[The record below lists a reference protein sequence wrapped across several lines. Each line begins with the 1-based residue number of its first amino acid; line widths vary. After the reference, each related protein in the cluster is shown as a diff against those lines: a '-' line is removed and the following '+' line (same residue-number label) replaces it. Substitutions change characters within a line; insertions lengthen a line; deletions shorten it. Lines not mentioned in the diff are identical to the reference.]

1 MSGHGS
7 RIAAPRRVRRKYRP
21 GLRTILALLNLT
33 VLLLPF
39 AGLVFFRIYEAHL
52 VRETESELIGQAA
65 MIAAVYKSAVRG
77 SGADLTAFGA
87 PVAHEPAP
95 RVDGYF
101 RPIEP
106 VTDLGRDNVLP
117 PRPDGNAPDKAADT
131 TAERIGADLTSV
143 LIDAQRVTLIGIR
156 LLDHQG
162 VVVGG
167 RGDTGLSFAHVPE
180 VVHAMTGQ
188 YAAVLRV
195 RVPGTPQPAIDSLS
209 RSMRVRVFIV
219 YPVVEAGRLWGMV
232 YLSRTPE
239 NLMRKL
245 YFSRDR
251 LLLAASLTIALALLL
266 AVIAGRTIS
275 GPITALMQRARQMAS
290 GDARA
295 LAPLK
300 HAGTR
305 ELADLSDSF
314 SDMASALNQ
323 RATCVRD
330 FAAHVSHELKTP
342 LTSIHG
348 AVELMSEHGN
358 TMPEDARAR
367 FLHNI
372 GEDTQRLRRLVD
384 RLHELALAE
393 HAATIVETI
402 DLGAALATVRE
413 AHATASLQI
422 DLDAAPGLLVRI
434 SSESFGMVA
443 DNIIANAVQSGAT
456 RLAIALSR
464 QGGDAVIAFVDNG
477 TGIAREVADRIFDP
491 FFTTRRECGGT
502 GLGLRIVRAILE
514 ANAGAIALAPSQI
527 GATFAVQLQLVD
539 AG

>member
-1 MSGHGS
+1 M
-7 RIAAPRRVRRKYRP
+7 
-21 GLRTILALLNLT
+21 
-33 VLLLPF
+33 
-39 AGLVFFRIYEAHL
+39 
-52 VRETESELIGQAA
+52 
-65 MIAAVYKSAVRG
+65 
-77 SGADLTAFGA
+77 
-87 PVAHEPAP
+87 
-95 RVDGYF
+95 
-101 RPIEP
+101 
-106 VTDLGRDNVLP
+106 
-117 PRPDGNAPDKAADT
+117 
-131 TAERIGADLTSV
+131 
-143 LIDAQRVTLIGIR
+143 LIDAQRVTLIGIC

-167 RGDTGLSFAHVPE
+167 RDDTGLSFAHVPE
-180 VVHAMTGQ
+180 VRHAMTGQ

-195 RVPGTPQPAIDSLS
+195 RVPGNPQPAIDPLS

-251 LLLAASLTIALALLL
+251 LLLAAALTIALALLL
-266 AVIAGRTIS
+266 AAIAGRTIS
-275 GPITALMQRARQMAS
+275 GPITALMQRARQMTS

-323 RATCVRD
+323 RATYVRD

-358 TMPEDARAR
+358 SMPEDARAR

-372 GEDTQRLRRLVD
+372 GEDTQRLRRMVD

-393 HAATIVETI
+393 HAAAIVETI
-402 DLGAALATVRE
+402 DLGATLATVRE

-422 DLDAAPGLLVRI
+422 DLDAAPGLVARI
-434 SSESFGMVA
+434 SRESFGIVA

-456 RLAIALSR
+456 RLAITLSR
-464 QGGDAVIAFVDNG
+464 QGGHAVIAFADNG
-477 TGIAREVADRIFDP
+477 LGIAPEVADRIFDP

-502 GLGLRIVRAILE
+502 GLGLRIVWSILE

-527 GATFAVQLQLVD
+527 GATFVVQLPLASFSTHHHSPNAMGRKGFKRLND
-539 AG
+539 FG